1 MVKPICKDT
10 FILSQKAQ
18 PATQKDISV
27 AVDLLDTLKA
37 NSSICVGLAANMIGV
52 PKAIIAISI
61 GPMMMA
67 MLNPV
72 ITDKKGRFET
82 EEGCLSLIGVRK
94 TDRYETITVEYQ
106 DMNMKKHKQ
115 TFQGFTA
122 QIIQHE
128 VDHLFGILI

>member
-1 MVKPICKDT
+1 M
-10 FILSQKAQ
+10 
-18 PATQKDISV
+18 
-27 AVDLLDTLKA
+27 DLLDTLKA
-37 NSSICVGLAANMIGV
+37 NSAICVGLAANMIGV

-72 ITDKKGRFET
+72 ITDKKGRFEI
-82 EEGCLSLIGVRK
+82 EEGCLSLPGVRK
-94 TDRYETITVEYQ
+94 TERYETITVEYQ

>member
-82 EEGCLSLIGVRK
+82 EEGCLSLPGVRK

>member
-37 NSSICVGLAANMIGV
+37 NSAICVGLAANMIGV

-82 EEGCLSLIGVRK
+82 EEGCLSLPGVRK

>member
-37 NSSICVGLAANMIGV
+37 NSAICVGLAANMIGV

-72 ITDKKGRFET
+72 ITDKKGRFEI
-82 EEGCLSLIGVRK
+82 EEGCLSLPGVRK
-94 TDRYETITVEYQ
+94 TERYETITVEYQ

>member
-37 NSSICVGLAANMIGV
+37 NSAICVGLAANMIGV

-72 ITDKKGRFET
+72 ITDKKGRFEI
-82 EEGCLSLIGVRK
+82 EEGCLSLPGVRK
-94 TDRYETITVEYQ
+94 TERYETITVEYQ
-106 DMNMKKHKQ
+106 DMNMKRHKQ

>member
-37 NSSICVGLAANMIGV
+37 NSGICVGLAANMIGV